1 MTYEYTRY
9 PTQEQESLK
18 LTSGVDILSI
28 MQQRSR
34 QEIDRAFAYCKALA
48 RSHYENFP
56 VASLVIPRERRPYVA
71 AIYAFARTADDF
83 ADEGDVPAHERLRRL
98 EEWGEKLRRC
108 YQGDATE
115 PVFVA
120 LGETAARTGLPR
132 EPLDALLHAF
142 RMDVTTRRFE
152 RFEDVL
158 HYCRHSANPIGFLLL
173 HLFGEATER
182 AVPLSDS
189 ICTGLQLANFWQD
202 LSVDWAK
209 GRLYVPLEDLDR
221 FGYTEDELARGV
233 LDERFRRM
241 LAFEVE
247 RARQYL
253 LDGVPLLD
261 LVSSARLR
269 FELSLTVR
277 GGMAILKAVR
287 AIGYDV
293 LHRRPSL
300 SAMDKADILLRTLLR
315 RAP

>member
-1 MTYEYTRY
+1 MQPGTR
-9 PTQEQESLK
+9 Q
-18 LTSGVDILSI
+18 G
-28 MQQRSR
+28 
-34 QEIDRAFAYCKALA
+34 IDEAFAYCQNLA

-56 VASLVIPRERRPYVA
+56 VASLAIPRDLRPSVA

-98 EEWGEKLRRC
+98 EEWGEKLRNC

>member
-1 MTYEYTRY
+1 
-9 PTQEQESLK
+9 
-18 LTSGVDILSI
+18 VDILSI
-28 MQQRSR
+28 MQQSTR
-34 QEIDRAFAYCKALA
+34 QAIEQAFAYCQNLV

-56 VASLVIPRERRPYVA
+56 VASLAIPRDRRPYVA

-83 ADEGDVPAHERLRRL
+83 ADEGDIPAHERLRRL
-98 EEWGEKLRRC
+98 EEWGEQLRRC
-108 YQGDATE
+108 YLGDATE

-132 EPLDALLHAF
+132 EPLDALLQAF
-142 RMDVTTRRFE
+142 RMDVTTQRFS

-158 HYCRHSANPIGFLLL
+158 FYCRHSANPIGYLVL
-173 HLFGEATER
+173 HLFGEATGET
-182 AVPLSDS
+182 VPLSDS

-209 GRLYVPLEDLDR
+209 GRLYLPLEDLAR

-233 LDERFRRM
+233 LDGRFRRM

-247 RARQYL
+247 RAREYL
-253 LDGVPLLD
+253 LNGVPLLD

-277 GGMAILKAVR
+277 GGLAILEAVR
-287 AIGYDV
+287 AIGFDV

-300 SAMDKADILLRTLLR
+300 SALDKAGILLRTIFR
-315 RAP
+315 RLP

>member
-1 MTYEYTRY
+1 M
-9 PTQEQESLK
+9 
-18 LTSGVDILSI
+18 SI

-34 QEIDRAFAYCKALA
+34 QEIDQAFAYCKALA

-98 EEWGEKLRRC
+98 DEWGEKLRRC
-108 YQGDATE
+108 YRGDATE

-142 RMDVTTRRFE
+142 RLDVTAQRFSG
-152 RFEDVL
+152 FEDL
-158 HYCRHSANPIGFLLL
+158 LFYCRHSANPVGYLLL

-182 AVPLSDS
+182 TIPLSDS

-202 LSVDWAK
+202 LSVDWAN
-209 GRLYVPLEDLDR
+209 GRLYVPLEDLGR
-221 FGYTEDELARGV
+221 FGYTESELGRGV
-233 LDERFRRM
+233 FDERFRRM
-241 LAFEVE
+241 LAFEVD
-247 RARQYL
+247 RAREYL
-253 LDGVPLLD
+253 LNGVSLLN

-277 GGMAILKAVR
+277 GGLAILEAVR
-287 AIGYDV
+287 ATGYDV

-300 SAMDKADILLRTLLR
+300 SVINKAGILLRTLFR
-315 RAP
+315 RVP